1 MGETQA
7 EFMLRDEIATEIVH
21 ISRRLMQR
29 TARARESLNVGFG
42 QAVILKVLSDH
53 GEMAQRR
60 LAEEIRVTPAT
71 VCGTL
76 KRMERAGLIERSAAE
91 GDARVSLVRL
101 SAEGQR
107 RFAEASSA
115 IERTYCEMLSG
126 FSDDECRLILGVA
139 RRMGQNLTGGA
150 EEQTDAHRND

>member
-1 MGETQA
+1 
-7 EFMLRDEIATEIVH
+7 
-21 ISRRLMQR
+21 
-29 TARARESLNVGFG
+29 
-42 QAVILKVLSDH
+42 
-53 GEMAQRR
+53 MAQRR

>member
-29 TARARESLNVGFG
+29 TARAMESLNVSFG
-42 QAVILKVLSDH
+42 QAAILKVLSDH

-115 IERTYCEMLSG
+115 IERT
-126 FSDDECRLILGVA
+126 
-139 RRMGQNLTGGA
+139 
-150 EEQTDAHRND
+150 